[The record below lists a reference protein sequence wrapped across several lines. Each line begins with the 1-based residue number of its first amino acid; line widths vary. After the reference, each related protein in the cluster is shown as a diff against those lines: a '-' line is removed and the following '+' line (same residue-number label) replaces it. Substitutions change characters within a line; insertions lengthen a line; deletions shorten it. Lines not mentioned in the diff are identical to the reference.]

1 MSTDE
6 GKTQIVQPL
15 LGLFVGAISGVIH
28 PGMFNLLLPTWIIPA
43 LLAGLLSISPRTRSL
58 AVGFGAA
65 SVGWLAF
72 SVAFFILGLVAPSF
86 R

>member
-1 MSTDE
+1 MFY
-6 GKTQIVQPL
+6 L
-15 LGLFVGAISGVIH
+15 LF
-28 PGMFNLLLPTWIIPA
+28 PTWIIPG
-43 LLAGLLSISPRTRSL
+43 LLAAALSISPGTRSV

-72 SVAFFILGLVAPSF
+72 SVAFLVFGAVGPSL